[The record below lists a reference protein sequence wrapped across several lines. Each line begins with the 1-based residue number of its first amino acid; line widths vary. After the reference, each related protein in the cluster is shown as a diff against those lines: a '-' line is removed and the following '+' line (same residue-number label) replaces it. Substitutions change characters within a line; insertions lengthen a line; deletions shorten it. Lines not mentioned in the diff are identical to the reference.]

1 MDKIIQLV
9 KTLNPN
15 EIRAIKRYFASSSKT
30 HINHRQLLFN
40 NILNGKVIDEKTGYK
55 IIGRQTGDSAF
66 IMLKKRLKD
75 DILKV
80 LVTEEG
86 TKKFNSNYFEA
97 RYKCR
102 LMIIEADLLLSKG
115 VFLLGE
121 EILKKSLALAEQYEL
136 TNEALIL
143 YDLLQ
148 AHFGIKA
155 GPEKYLEYS
164 IKNKNHLILSQKKFE
179 AQDYFRQ
186 LTMPQRF
193 STNKNYL
200 FKEQSALA
208 SKELEKLANES
219 NSDEIKSWYL
229 RSNIFYFHTI
239 GDYISAREFA
249 SDFLDLA
256 NRSPVLNSKDNIGGA
271 YMQLSI
277 VNLLIGN
284 YSEAFK
290 CADNATKYFVK
301 QSMNQVNAFG
311 FLFLSAIYDKQFEVA
326 LSIVNKVSKFKTIEQ
341 YKTIEAKWNYYKAN
355 LLFAQGKFD
364 DALALLQRENEL
376 ISDKSG
382 WRLGFK
388 ILGMMCIV
396 ELGNYDWLDF
406 RIETF
411 RKLLSDVKNENV
423 SRPKLVLL
431 IIKGFIK
438 HMYDFKN
445 TTSDLKEQFDL
456 LASNDAEYK
465 WDPIGY
471 EVIPFHKWWY
481 NKIATDKEVA

>member
-1 MDKIIQLV
+1 MEKIIQLV

-15 EIRAIKRYFASSSKT
+15 EVRAIKRFFASSSRT
-30 HINHRQLLFN
+30 QINHRQLLFN
-40 NILNGKVIDEKTGYK
+40 NILNGKVNDENTGSKT
-55 IIGRQTGDSAF
+55 IGRTSGDPAF

-75 DILKV
+75 DIMKV

-86 TKKFNSNYFEA
+86 SKKFNSKYFEA

-102 LMIIEADLLLSKG
+102 LMIIEADLLLSRG
-115 VFLLGE
+115 VSLLGE
-121 EILKKSLALAEQYEL
+121 EILKKSLVLAEQYEL

-164 IKNKNHLILSQKKFE
+164 NKNKNHLVLSQKKFE

-186 LTMPQRF
+186 LTMPQIF

-200 FKEQSALA
+200 YKDQSALA
-208 SKELEKLANES
+208 SKELEKLAIES
-219 NSDEIKSWYL
+219 NSDEIQSWYL

-239 GDYISAREFA
+239 GDYISAREYA
-249 SDFLDLA
+249 TDFLDLA

-277 VNLLIGN
+277 VNLLIRN
-284 YSEAFK
+284 YNEAFK
-290 CADNATKYFVK
+290 FAENATKYFVK
-301 QSMNQVNAFG
+301 QSMNQVNALS
-311 FLFLSAIYDKQFEVA
+311 FLFLAAIYDKQFDSA
-326 LSIVNKVSKFKTIEQ
+326 LTIVKKVSEFKSITQ
-341 YKTIEAKWNYYKAN
+341 YKSIEAKWNYYKAN
-355 LLFAQGKFD
+355 LLFAQGKYD

-388 ILGMMCIV
+388 ILEMMCII
-396 ELGNYDWLDF
+396 ELGYYDWLDF

-423 SRPKLVLL
+423 ARPKLILQ

-445 TTSDLKEQFDL
+445 TTNDLKEHFDL

-471 EVIPFHKWWY
+471 EVIPFHEWWF
-481 NKIATDKEVA
+481 NKISSNKIVA